1 MHAPQASIT
10 ALTLSQPRPS
20 GMELGNQIFPPS
32 LPAANTTTLKLL
44 NKTTGSAGTGNRP
57 VPTDL
62 HTVNRK
68 PVETLRQTTTNRLNF
83 WKFRQGPQ
91 AGSSSASAK
100 LLVLMPPSEPEMPL

>member
-1 MHAPQASIT
+1 
-10 ALTLSQPRPS
+10 
-20 GMELGNQIFPPS
+20 MELGNQIFPPS
-32 LPAANTTTLKLL
+32 LPAADPTALQLL
-44 NKTTGSAGTGNRP
+44 NKTTGPAGTGNRP
-57 VPTDL
+57 LPTDL

-68 PVETLRQTTTNRLNF
+68 RVETLRQTTTNRLNF